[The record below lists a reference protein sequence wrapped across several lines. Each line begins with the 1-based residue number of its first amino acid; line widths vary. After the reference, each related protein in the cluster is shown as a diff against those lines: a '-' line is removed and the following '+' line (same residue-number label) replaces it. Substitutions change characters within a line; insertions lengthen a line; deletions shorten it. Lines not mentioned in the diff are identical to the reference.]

1 MSAAPT
7 APDILCFGE
16 PLLEFN
22 RQPDD
27 GSGRAL
33 YLRGFGGDVSNAA
46 IAAARAGARSGLIG
60 AVGADEAGDAFF
72 RLWAEEGVDARHVR
86 RDPEAPTGIYIVEH
100 GPEGHRFTFHRAGS
114 AASRYRP
121 EYLPCEA
128 VRGTRILYASGISQG
143 ISASAADAVF
153 HAMETARTAGVTVAY
168 DTNLRLRLWPLARA
182 RAIIHAAIALADI
195 VLPSREDAEALTGL
209 ADPRDIAARYL
220 DLGPRIVAVKCGR
233 DGALLARRDAPP
245 LALPAHPVTAVD
257 ATGAGD
263 TFSGSFLARLVLGDP
278 PEVAFAYANAAAA
291 LSTTGWGG
299 SGADPP
305 ARGSARPAAA
315 FPLSR
320 LSQGTTTPDRRSD
333 GPRSAAESP

>member
-1 MSAAPT
+1 MSAAPP
-7 APDILCFGE
+7 APDILCLGE

-27 GSGRAL
+27 GGGRAL
-33 YLRGFGGDVSNAA
+33 YLRGFGGDASNAA
-46 IAAARAGARSGLIG
+46 IAAARTGARVGMVG
-60 AVGADEAGDAFF
+60 AVGADEAGDAFL

-86 RDPEAPTGIYIVEH
+86 RDPDAPTGLYFVEH

-121 EYLPCEA
+121 DMVPAEA
-128 VRGTRILYASGISQG
+128 VRGARLLYASGISQG

-153 HAMETARTAGVTVAY
+153 HAIETARDSGVTVAY

-182 RAIIHAAIALADI
+182 RAVIHAAIALADI
-195 VLPSREDAEALTGL
+195 ALPSREDAEALTGL

-220 DLGPRIVAVKCGR
+220 DLGPRMVALKCGR
-233 DGALLARRDAPP
+233 DGALLARRGAPM
-245 LALPAHPVTAVD
+245 LALPAHPVAAVD

-278 PEVAFAYANAAAA
+278 PEAAFAYANAAAA
-291 LSTTGWGG
+291 LSTTGWG
-299 SGADPP
+299 AVAPIP
-305 ARGSARPAAA
+305 RPDAVRA
-315 FPLSR
+315 LLQR
-320 LSQGTTTPDRRSD
+320 LP
-333 GPRSAAESP
+333 